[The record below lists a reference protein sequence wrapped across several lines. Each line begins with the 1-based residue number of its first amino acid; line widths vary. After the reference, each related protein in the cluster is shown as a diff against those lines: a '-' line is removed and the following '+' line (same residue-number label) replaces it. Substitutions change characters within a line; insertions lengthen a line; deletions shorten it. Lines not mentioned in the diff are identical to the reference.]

1 MLRGYRSWVY
11 RCGATMASMRLL
23 VSLLLP
29 IFGFAAA
36 GELRTDI
43 PFAHAGGIEL
53 TLDAWTP
60 AGEGPFPTVIV
71 VHGGGWENGD
81 KQTYV
86 KPLFPPLT
94 EAGFAWFTIN
104 YRLAPEHRFPA
115 CTDDAAAAVRW
126 VRQNARMYKVDPG
139 RIALMG
145 ESAGGHIV
153 AYLGAALRGA
163 ESVAAVVA
171 FYPVTD
177 LLHWERQRGKI
188 GHHMGQ
194 LLGLTELNA
203 AAEAK
208 LTEASP
214 VTYVHPNMP
223 PFLFIHGT
231 ADTGVPFDQ
240 STRMCDQMKAV
251 GARCEIYPVEGA
263 PHGVGP
269 WEKNPAHQTYKKK
282 MVEWLEEILD

>member
-1 MLRGYRSWVY
+1 MTAVRGIIPFLIP
-11 RCGATMASMRLL
+11 LL
-23 VSLLLP
+23 CL
-29 IFGFAAA
+29 AAA
-36 GELRTDI
+36 GGELVTDVT
-43 PFAHAGGIEL
+43 FARAGNIEL
-53 TLDAWTP
+53 TLDAWIP
-60 AGEGPFPTVIV
+60 EGDGPFPAVIV

-104 YRLAPEHRFPA
+104 YRLAPEHLFPA
-115 CTDDAAAAVRW
+115 CTDDAAVAVRW
-126 VRQNARMYKVDPG
+126 VKRNAPKYKVDPK

-153 AYLGAALRGA
+153 AYVGAAGRNE

-188 GHHMGQ
+188 GHHMNQ
-194 LLGLTELNA
+194 LLGLTELDA
-203 AAEAK
+203 AAEAQ
-208 LTEASP
+208 LTKASP
-214 VTYVHPNMP
+214 MTYVHRRMP

-240 STRMCDQMKAV
+240 STRMCDKMKAA
-251 GARCEIYPVEGA
+251 GARCEIFLVEGA
-263 PHGVGP
+263 PHGVGA
-269 WEKNPAHQTYKKK
+269 WEKERAHQAYKKK
-282 MVEWLEEILD
+282 MVEWLRHTLGSP